1 MSVLIYHKGIIAA
14 DSRAVIDRGYYS
26 EDLGAM
32 LKLWVNGDNDLVFGF
47 CGDNA
52 THATRAYWQLALEP
66 IVRALDPSDDI
77 NAPLPEE
84 LVDLF
89 GAKADRSLVVMT
101 RRYLYATDDK
111 TIYKADDS
119 HSTHGHGNG
128 LRVAKLGAYNGLD
141 AVAAVKLAISVT
153 PECGGAVVS
162 FKQRDLTL
170 IPKPKKG
177 KKNA

>member
-1 MSVLIYHKGIIAA
+1 MSVLIYHKGVIAA
-14 DSRAVIDRGYYS
+14 DSRAVIDRGFYS
-26 EDLGAM
+26 EDLGSM
-32 LKLWVNGDNDLVFGF
+32 LKLWVNGENDLVFGF
-47 CGDNA
+47 CGENVADSG
-52 THATRAYWQLALEP
+52 RAYWQILLDP
-66 IVRALDPSDDI
+66 IVRALDPS
-77 NAPLPEE
+77 NEVSAPLPEE
-84 LVDLF
+84 LHGMF
-89 GAKADRSLVVMT
+89 GLKSDRSLLVMS

-111 TIYKADDS
+111 IIYKADDS
-119 HSTHGHGNG
+119 HHTHGHGNG

-153 PECGGAVVS
+153 PECGGAIVS